1 MEKEYK
7 NGFWDYMKE
16 YGLYTVGIISIAVTY
31 IIGDITEA
39 YKKNADVR
47 VEIERIK
54 SGLEE
59 HVLDVNNNGIH
70 DKVYFID
77 GKIVPIEID
86 NKNVL
91 EYFKK

>member
-1 MEKEYK
+1 
-7 NGFWDYMKE
+7 MKRD
-16 YGLYTVGIISIAVTY
+16 GLLSLIIAGITLNSITGILASV
-31 IIGDITEA
+31 

-59 HVLDVNNNGIH
+59 HVLDVNNNGIP

-77 GKIVPIEID
+77 GKIVPYEID

>member
-1 MEKEYK
+1 
-7 NGFWDYMKE
+7 MKRD
-16 YGLYTVGIISIAVTY
+16 GLLSLIIAGITLNSITGILASV
-31 IIGDITEA
+31 

-59 HVLDVNNNGIH
+59 HVLDVNNNGIP